1 MIQKMKK
8 LTFLIYYKEYDQF
21 LKSLQKLG
29 VIHVQ
34 ESNDQSMAERLQSS
48 DEIREKEDNI
58 KSVHAVIEALTKL
71 VGNKA
76 DLTKEGKAISALQY
90 LVLYDSIID
99 SIAVNNA
106 ELQRYQKDYET
117 LLPWGSFDRN
127 RVASLE
133 EKGIKLSF
141 YQASGN
147 FMHKH
152 PEYADGLVSK
162 KGKTIYFVHY
172 DYVDSEDVVPAMQ
185 VQLPEKSLEEC
196 IQRINE
202 LHDSLTALEEQK
214 MELAMSHL
222 ADIKAYETQL
232 INELAVAKAQYSTS
246 LAADKKIM
254 VVEGWYPETKE
265 AEIDSFLKGSVAYYE
280 VRDAVDTDVVPIQLN
295 NDPYSRMF
303 ERLTKMYGF
312 PSYNEW
318 DPTPIV
324 APFFTLFFAIC
335 MGDAGYGIVIA
346 LYGLLGMAG
355 KTKKVP
361 IIGEMLDGCES
372 MICALGVATTIVGFL
387 LGTFFGI
394 NIVEAGWIP
403 SDTMLGGLLTWLQ
416 GNVPGTSYSIQ
427 MAAAICIGV
436 FHICLAMVIKAA
448 LYTKKEG
455 FASQIS
461 TWGWVLLLVGGIVF
475 GVIALVLGLPEDVTK
490 LVLICIGG
498 VSAIAI
504 FLLNNVGRIVKS
516 PVVGILVNPLAGLYD
531 TYNMASGLMGDVLSY
546 IRLYALCLAGGMLG
560 GAFNMIGDMIGAN
573 GGAACVGAFL
583 VYVIGHIFNLL
594 MSAISAFVHPL
605 RLNFVEYFKNAGYE
619 GKGVE
624 YKPFKSVN
632 K

>member
-1 MIQKMKK
+1 MIQNMKK

-34 ESNDQSMAERLQSS
+34 QSDDQSMAERLQTS
-48 DEIREKEDNI
+48 DDIRAKEDNI
-58 KSVHAVIEALTKL
+58 KSVHAVVESLSKL
-71 VGNKA
+71 VANKSVA
-76 DLTKEGKAISALQY
+76 KEGNAINALQY
-90 LVLYDSIID
+90 LVLYDSIND
-99 SIAVNNA
+99 SISVNKA
-106 ELQRYQKDYET
+106 ELQRFQKDYEQ
-117 LLPWGSFDRN
+117 LLPWGTFDRS
-127 RVASLE
+127 RVAALE

-147 FMHKH
+147 FFKKH
-152 PEYADGLVSK
+152 PEYKEGLVSK
-162 KGKTIYFVHY
+162 DGKTLYFVHY
-172 DYVDSEDVVPAMQ
+172 DYVDSEDTVPAIP

-196 IQRINE
+196 AQHISE
-202 LHDSLTALEEQK
+202 LKENILTLEEQRLGIAV
-214 MELAMSHL
+214 EHL
-222 ADIKAYETQL
+222 DDIKAYETNL
-232 INELAVAKAQYSTS
+232 INELAVAKAQHATA
-246 LAADKKIM
+246 LTADKKIM
-254 VVEGWYPETKE
+254 VVEGWFPVSKE
-265 AEIDSFLKGSVAYYE
+265 AEIDTFLKDSVAYYE
-280 VRDAVDTDVVPIQLN
+280 IRDAVDTDNVPILLH
-295 NDPYSRMF
+295 NDPFSRMF

-403 SDTMLGGLLTWLQ
+403 SDTMLGSLLSWLQ
-416 GNVPGTSYSIQ
+416 GNVPGTAYSIQ

-448 LYTKKEG
+448 LYTKKDG

-461 TWGWVLLLVGGIVF
+461 TWGWVLLLVGGLVF
-475 GVIALVLGLPEDVTK
+475 GVIALVAGLSEEVTK
-490 LVLICIGG
+490 MVLICIGG
-498 VSAIAI
+498 VSAVAI
-504 FLLNNVGRIVKS
+504 FLLNNIDRIVKS
-516 PVVGILVNPLAGLYD
+516 PVAGIIVNPLAGLYD
-531 TYNMASGLMGDVLSY
+531 TYNMASGLMGDILSY

-583 VYVIGHIFNLL
+583 IYVVGHIFNLL

-624 YKPFKSVN
+624 YKPFQSYN